1 MKNISINNKL
11 SVCFSL
17 SLLLGA
23 TSLSHASTESWTC
36 NTLNP
41 SMSKP
46 YDQFFVTLDTQK
58 KTGSIEY
65 IRYAFWGSEEFR
77 ASVQKATLDSKG
89 LYVECDGDGDAG
101 YLSASFK
108 TKGPQKGKLIGSMN
122 FPNDVADGSGE
133 IIYTMDTEIKVIC
146 NKQ

>member
-1 MKNISINNKL
+1 L
-11 SVCFSL
+11 FL
-17 SLLLGA
+17 
-23 TSLSHASTESWTC
+23 
-36 NTLNP
+36 P
-41 SMSKP
+41 
-46 YDQFFVTLDTQK
+46 
-58 KTGSIEY
+58 EY
-65 IRYAFWGSEEFR
+65 ETDFIFAAFAGSEEFR
-77 ASVQKATLDSKG
+77 IRQPLSGCDEASVQKATLDSKG